1 MHQFRIVWEDETKA
15 REVEVL
21 VDYTVLGGL
30 VQVGAI
36 RPTKVTVYSAAK
48 KPARELPVWT
58 ATGRRLLRRS
68 FLKNHMGYVS
78 LQREIQTQHDQR
90 AALAVA

>member
-1 MHQFRIVWEDETKA
+1 MHQFRIVWEDAAKA

-21 VDYTVLGGL
+21 VDYTLLGGL

-36 RPTKVTVYSAAK
+36 RPLKVTVTHPK
-48 KPARELPVWT
+48 TKHVRELPVWT
-58 ATGRRLLRRS
+58 ATGRRLLRRA

-78 LQREIQTQHDQR
+78 LQREIQTQHDDR
-90 AALAVA
+90 LAAV

>member
-1 MHQFRIVWEDETKA
+1 MHHFRIVWEDVAKA

-21 VDYTVLGGL
+21 VDYTLLGGL

-36 RPTKVTVYSAAK
+36 RPTKVTVLNRTTK

-58 ATGRRLLRRS
+58 ATGRR
-68 FLKNHMGYVS
+68 
-78 LQREIQTQHDQR
+78 
-90 AALAVA
+90 

>member
-1 MHQFRIVWEDETKA
+1 VHHFRIVWEDAAKA

-21 VDYTVLGGL
+21 VDYSLLGGL

-36 RPTKVTVYSAAK
+36 RPTKVTVFDRKTK

-58 ATGRRLLRRS
+58 AAGRRLLRRA
-68 FLKNHMGYVS
+68 FLKNHMGHVS
-78 LQREIQTQHDQR
+78 LQREIQALHDEKL
-90 AALAVA
+90 AAV